1 MRQAFRRR
9 LAGKVG
15 AVLFRGLRALLKGRS
30 QRTKAKLGARL
41 GRAFRAVSR
50 KYRVRCRANLE
61 LAFPELDSARVE
73 RMAVRVFE
81 HFGTISLRFAVGDM
95 DLDRAASAEIDLA
108 GTEHI
113 VAAYEKGDGV
123 LLMTAHFGEWELLP
137 YVLSTLGIPC
147 SAVTRRIDEPSL
159 EREIQKRRESQ
170 GVEVFSRGNAAAS
183 MLRALRAGKVV
194 VVLADQNSSES
205 YLPFFGHPTG
215 TVLGP
220 AVLSLRTG
228 SPMVPAFSAK
238 DPNGRH
244 SVWFQPPLQP
254 CGDWEKESEGLMTA
268 YNQAVEAAVRKYPDQ
283 YLWFH
288 DRWRSAR
295 QAGLL

>member
-1 MRQAFRRR
+1 MRC
-9 LAGKVG
+9 K
-15 AVLFRGLRALLKGRS
+15 
-30 QRTKAKLGARL
+30 
-41 GRAFRAVSR
+41 
-50 KYRVRCRANLE
+50 ANLE
-61 LAFPELDSARVE
+61 LAFPELDSASID
-73 RMAVRVFE
+73 RMALRVFE
-81 HFGTISLRFAVGDM
+81 HFGTITLRFAAGDM
-95 DLDRAASAEIDLA
+95 DLDRARSTSVEIA
-108 GTEHI
+108 GKEHI
-113 VAAYEKGDGV
+113 IEAYEKGDGV

-137 YVLSTLGIPC
+137 YVLSTLSIPC
-147 SAVTRRIDEPSL
+147 SAVTRKIDEPTL

-205 YLPFFGHPTG
+205 FLPFFGHPTG

-220 AVLSLRTG
+220 AVISLRTG
-228 SPMVPAFSAK
+228 SPMVPAFCAK
-238 DPNGRH
+238 DEHGKHN
-244 SVWFQPPLQP
+244 VWFEPPLRP
-254 CGDWEKESEGLMTA
+254 CEDRGKEAEGLMVA
-268 YNQAVEAAVRKYPDQ
+268 YNRTVESAVRRYPDQ